1 MHLDDAFHFPFREV
15 GQRYIIAKEEG
26 KARIIILKI
35 KAFPH
40 PFGELIDKAE
50 HALIRTVALPVHQ
63 IGVKGE
69 AQILIFILF
78 DPDLPVFSPRA
89 AQREGQ
95 PSLGGIKLIIEDID
109 NLMAVDLH

>member
-1 MHLDDAFHFPFREV
+1 M
-15 GQRYIIAKEEG
+15 
-26 KARIIILKI
+26 
-35 KAFPH
+35 
-40 PFGELIDKAE
+40 
-50 HALIRTVALPVHQ
+50 ALPVHQ